1 MRKIFVLLIGFSLP
15 AAAAAESYP
24 TIETVRMVVTCMHD
38 LGEQSEVTLYTC
50 ACRHDVIE
58 SEMSFFEYEQ
68 GNLYERHRGMTGK
81 KGGIMR
87 DAAGHAK
94 ELYGRLQKVREKAE
108 KACPVTRHLEAPRLK
123 EGEHIIN
130 DPQDQP
136 QE

>member
-1 MRKIFVLLIGFSLP
+1 MRKILVLLFSFSFS
-15 AAAAAESYP
+15 AGAVAESYP
-24 TIETVRMVVTCMHD
+24 TIETVRMVVSCMHE
-38 LGEQSEVTLYTC
+38 LGQQSEETLYTC

-94 ELYGRLQKVREKAE
+94 ELYAELEKVREKAE
-108 KACPVTRHLEAPRLK
+108 KACPVVKHLDAPGMNR
-123 EGEHIIN
+123 ERDE
-130 DPQDQP
+130 
-136 QE
+136 E